1 LIFPIF
7 KELGTL
13 FVEKCIAPIV
23 FSPFGQMSSLKTA
36 ATMRGQGQQVN
47 GPKEVSMARRRYQK
61 GSLVPK
67 NGLPANGLWIGRW
80 REDMIQPNGSI
91 ARPYKWEVL
100 GKVEDYPTR
109 KLALRALE
117 ARLSTINS
125 PTYRARPTAAF
136 AEFANRWDAM
146 VLSQHKPST
155 QSSTRSQL
163 RKWLLPALG
172 NCALKDLDGQRL
184 QEFTSGCKSSPKT
197 IRNLVATLRMM
208 WSSARAWGYVVHDPF
223 AGLVLPKRGLVKTF
237 NLSLQGIR
245 SVIGSAREPY
255 RTFYMILAETGIRGG
270 EICALR
276 VDDLDLENAVVHVRQ
291 SVWRGKLQTVKS
303 QKGNRRFPISAQLV
317 EHLRGYLQSWRPNP
331 LELLFASGKGTPW
344 DHSLV
349 RKRKF
354 HPLLKKLGIPQCG
367 FHAFRH
373 GNATLLDQIGAP
385 MAVRLNRL
393 GHTEAQTTM
402 GYTHVVTQDERRTAD
417 QLGKILHVTARNE
430 QEERPAP
437 NALTLMIQ

>member
-1 LIFPIF
+1 
-7 KELGTL
+7 
-13 FVEKCIAPIV
+13 
-23 FSPFGQMSSLKTA
+23 
-36 ATMRGQGQQVN
+36 
-47 GPKEVSMARRRYQK
+47 MARRRYQK

-67 NGLPANGLWIGRW
+67 TGVPRNGLWVGRW
-80 REDMIQPNGSI
+80 REDVIQMDGTVT
-91 ARPYKWEVL
+91 RPYKWEVL
-100 GKVEDYPTR
+100 GTIRDYPTR

-125 PTYRARPTAAF
+125 PTYRARPTATL
-136 AEFANRWDAM
+136 AEFASRWDAT

-163 RKWLLPALG
+163 RKWILKDLG
-172 NCALKDLDGQRL
+172 ICALKDLDGQRL
-184 QEFTSGCKSSPKT
+184 QAFVSGCHCNSKT

-208 WSSARAWGYVVHDPF
+208 WNSARAWGYVAHDPF
-223 AGLVLPKRGLVKTF
+223 DGLVLPKRGLVQAFTF
-237 NLSLQGIR
+237 SLDETKRILGTA
-245 SVIGSAREPY
+245 SGPH
-255 RTFYMILAETGIRGG
+255 RTFYSILAETGIRGG

-276 VDDLDLENAVVHVRQ
+276 VADLELENAVIQVRQ
-291 SVWRGKLQTVKS
+291 NVWRGKIQTVKS
-303 QKGNRRFPISAQLV
+303 RKGNRRFPISAELV
-317 EHLRGYLQSWRPNP
+317 EHLRAYLQSWRPNS
-331 LELLFASGKGTPW
+331 LGLLFATGNGTPW

-393 GHTEAQTTM
+393 GHAEAQTTM
-402 GYTHVVTQDERRTAD
+402 GYTHAVTADERRIAD
-417 QLGKILHVTARNE
+417 ELGKILHATARNE
-430 QEERPAP
+430 QEQSAEQ
-437 NALTLMIQ
+437 NALTLRIQ